1 MQSLAGQGGVVDV
14 RVLKYYGYKSTRA
27 VEFYRPVMFLYFLS
41 LGLTFTQIAILE
53 ALYNLTTVGG
63 EVPTGYV
70 GDRLGRRNTLLV
82 GTALITIALVGVGL
96 VDSFPGLAV
105 FYVAWSLGYAFRSGS
120 EDAWLYDT
128 LSDESVAHS
137 FAGVRGR
144 GESVALAMG
153 VFGSVL
159 GGYIGGIDLTYPFFV
174 GAGVTALG
182 VPVLLTVGEPET
194 YTDAATD
201 ELGIRRMLDTV
212 RTTLT
217 SRDLRAF
224 VLYYYV
230 AFLAVGYLV
239 FMFLQPVFE
248 TVVVDLGVPRRQ
260 VEPLLGWY
268 YAAIS
273 LLGATLSY
281 YTGAIRERIGIRA
294 WFTVLPF
301 AVGGAL
307 VAMYFVPPV
316 TLVVLLFAQSI
327 GAPTS
332 ALASQYVNDRI
343 SSLGRATVLSAMAM
357 VSGMTVVP
365 FQLGGG
371 TVSDLTSPR
380 FALAV
385 AGAALVVVS
394 ACILLWERPV
404 RSPSE
409 SPDG

>member
-1 MQSLAGQGGVVDV
+1 MASLGANGGRVGR
-14 RVLKYYGYKSTRA
+14 RVLTYYVYKSTRA

-53 ALYNLTTVGG
+53 ALYNLTTVAG

-70 GDRLGRRNTLLV
+70 GDRVGRRNSLLV
-82 GTALITIALVGVGL
+82 GTALIAIALVGVGL
-96 VDSFPGLAV
+96 VDSFPGLAG
-105 FYVAWSLGYAFRSGS
+105 FYVTWSVGYAFRSGS

-128 LSDESVAHS
+128 LTDDLVEDA

-144 GESVALAMG
+144 GESVALAVG
-153 VFGSVL
+153 VFGSVV
-159 GGYIGGIDLTYPFFV
+159 GGYLGGIDLTYPFFV

-182 VPVLLTVGEPET
+182 VPVLLSLGEPDT
-194 YTDAATD
+194 YRATSTD
-201 ELGIRRMLDTV
+201 ELGVRRMLGIV
-212 RTTLT
+212 RSALT
-217 SRDLRAF
+217 RRDLRSF

-248 TVVVDLGVPRRQ
+248 AVVVDLGVPRRQ

-273 LLGATLSY
+273 LLGATFSY
-281 YTGAIRERIGIRA
+281 YTGAIRERIGIRI
-294 WFTVLPF
+294 WFIALPLG
-301 AVGGAL
+301 VGASL

-316 TLVVLLFAQSI
+316 AVVVLLGVQSI

-332 ALASQYVNDRI
+332 ALATQYVNDRI
-343 SSLGRATVLSAMAM
+343 QSLGRASVLSAMAM
-357 VSGMTVVP
+357 VSGLTVVP

-385 AGAALVVVS
+385 AGTSLVVVS
-394 ACILLWERPV
+394 AAILRWEPPIRPL
-404 RSPSE
+404 SE
-409 SPDG
+409 SPDD